1 MAARPQPRP
10 GPADALI
17 DEVAVIVRRATGID
31 DSRSLAVDEPLGA
44 LGLDS
49 LSIVNAVAAVEG
61 AFACELPDSLWED
74 RRGISIAS
82 LAEAV
87 DAAPV
92 SPAAPSAPP
101 LALAAADGDQPG
113 VSRIERLFLQLEERG
128 PAGRS
133 AAHALHRAVIG
144 AHWAR
149 SRQPCLVLER
159 ELSGSLPQIALPAG
173 IAIAPYDGL
182 SAAPLAGIWT
192 ETQAG
197 RMGAH
202 LRRRMQGG
210 MRCLAAWE
218 DGRIVAYDLIGP
230 TGAEDVA
237 TKPGTCFG
245 LGLYERRA
253 SRCRGIGLAL
263 LSASLPYARELGFAR
278 QATIVLERNLPMIA
292 AATQVL
298 GFAVTGRAERS
309 ERLGRVA
316 WTWRQ
321 HGSICTGPR
330 LFV

>member
-1 MAARPQPRP
+1 MAAHPQQRP

-87 DAAPV
+87 DAAPISAV
-92 SPAAPSAPP
+92 PSSPPSPP
-101 LALAAADGDQPG
+101 PAVADGDQPG
-113 VSRIERLFLQLEERG
+113 VSRAERLFLQLEG
-128 PAGRS
+128 QGVAGRS

-149 SRQPCLVLER
+149 SRQACLVLER
-159 ELSGSLPQIALPAG
+159 ELSGDLPQISPPDG
-173 IAIAPYDGL
+173 IAIAPYDGVA
-182 SAAPLAGIWT
+182 AAPLVGMWP
-192 ETQAG
+192 ETQAR

-202 LRRRMQGG
+202 LRRRMHSGIL
-210 MRCLAAWE
+210 CLAAWE

-230 TGAEDVA
+230 MGAEDVV
-237 TKPGTCFG
+237 TRPGTCFG

-253 SRCRGIGLAL
+253 ARCRGIGLAL

-278 QATIVLERNLPMIA
+278 QATIALERNLPMIA

-309 ERLGRVA
+309 ELLGRI
-316 WTWRQ
+316 TWKWRR
-321 HGSICTGPR
+321 HGSVCTGSR